1 MVERFN
7 QTLIHM
13 IGTLN
18 NKQKEDWKSHL
29 LEPYK
34 DKFTKTYEAM
44 LEELEEH
51 INASDD
57 RNYDVY
63 SGTAGYALLYLH
75 LYEINPDKGD
85 HSYLHKPLDFIKG
98 PIDNLKEQKAGFLC
112 GDSGPYALAVVIYSL
127 LGDAQNYQKYL
138 KKLIDMTERVIW
150 ARLFFFPAG
159 DQLSN
164 GRMGL
169 LYSLLFIQRKLG
181 EDTIRKDRIFKIQ
194 ETI

>member
-1 MVERFN
+1 
-7 QTLIHM
+7 
-13 IGTLN
+13 
-18 NKQKEDWKSHL
+18 
-29 LEPYK
+29 
-34 DKFTKTYEAM
+34 M

-138 KKLIDMTERVIW
+138 KK
-150 ARLFFFPAG
+150 
-159 DQLSN
+159 
-164 GRMGL
+164 
-169 LYSLLFIQRKLG
+169 
-181 EDTIRKDRIFKIQ
+181 
-194 ETI
+194 